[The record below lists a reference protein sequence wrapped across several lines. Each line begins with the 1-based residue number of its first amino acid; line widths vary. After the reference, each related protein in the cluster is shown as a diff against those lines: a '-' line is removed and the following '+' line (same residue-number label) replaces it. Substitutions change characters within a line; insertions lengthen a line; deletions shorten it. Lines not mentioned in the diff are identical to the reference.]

1 MIFHRRI
8 SRSGY
13 MMLSAAMLTVVAG
26 SFSEEV
32 YSQIAR
38 FVARDPGVRTGSNG
52 AGEMLSGLTGLE
64 PKVFATGKEQFE
76 EVQSVLGGTLDGEET
91 ELGLGPRFNLD
102 SCAGCHAFPATGGT
116 SPAVSQSTGGSGQE
130 GWGDQ

>member
-8 SRSGY
+8 SQSGY

-38 FVARDPGVRTGSNG
+38 FAARDPGVRTGSNG
-52 AGEMLSGLTGLE
+52 AGWILQGLE
-64 PKVFATGKEQFE
+64 A
-76 EVQSVLGGTLDGEET
+76 
-91 ELGLGPRFNLD
+91 
-102 SCAGCHAFPATGGT
+102 
-116 SPAVSQSTGGSGQE
+116 
-130 GWGDQ
+130 